1 MRPIRL
7 STPYDFARSPESGWT
22 RDHWLE
28 MFADLIVP
36 IVDNASAG
44 RARQVIPGPRSHHGR
59 VADELEGFTR
69 SFIMAGPWL
78 SASESGVVDSVDGK
92 RDVAAFY
99 HEGILAGTDPRHPE
113 YWGDIVDY
121 AQHLV
126 EMACLA
132 WSLYLS
138 RRWTWDTYTEA
149 EKRRVADYLFQC
161 TGVAY
166 HRNNW
171 LLFNVVTNA
180 VLKRLDMPYSQQQL
194 DENIE
199 ACEHMYIGSGWYRD
213 GNVNRI
219 DFYNAWAFHYYY
231 LIWTILDG
239 ESKPEVAARHRGRV
253 AELARQMPYFVAG
266 DGSAPV
272 FGRSMIYRFGYL
284 APLVLGAHLG
294 AVDVPAGLVRSVCN
308 ATMRFFA
315 DRPIVTDKGFLG
327 MGYIAPNE
335 SILEH
340 YSCGG
345 SPYWSAKV
353 FNAFLMAPDHPFW
366 TAREEELPIRR
377 GDYAVPIDD
386 AGLVLV
392 GSRDDG
398 HVQII
403 NQKSYHDK
411 SEYNAK
417 YTNFAYSS
425 LFPYESRPVH
435 GSIAPDNALQFSD
448 DGILFHQRW
457 SMEHL
462 AVTDR
467 HSVARYALFGADPDG
482 SAVTTILMHARV
494 LVLIHGVTPTKP
506 LWFREGGFPLAWDRG
521 DAVRSGVGAASD
533 GDGGDWTAAAVDG
546 RCSLVANLWGYDDVV
561 PAQPHGLDT
570 QGTNVRYTHSLVPQ
584 LRLAR
589 TDARPFVLA
598 SLVAGGGN
606 GIRPR
611 QLRNAVES
619 VAVEHDATLEATE
632 LSVSY
637 ADGARAYVRPATGD
651 VRWE

>member
-7 STPYDFARSPESGWT
+7 STPYDFSLSPESGWT

-36 IVDNASAG
+36 IVDNASVG

-59 VADELEGFTR
+59 LADELEGFTR

-78 SASESGVVDSVDGK
+78 STSDSGIVESVDGR

-99 HEGILAGTDPRHPE
+99 REAILNGTDPNHPE

-126 EMACLA
+126 EMASLSWA
-132 WSLYLS
+132 LYLS
-138 RRWTWDTYTEA
+138 RRWTWDTYTAVER
-149 EKRRVADYLFQC
+149 KRVADYLLQC
-161 TGVAY
+161 TRVAY

-180 VLKRLDMPYSQQQL
+180 VLKRLDMPYNQRQI

-199 ACEHMYIGSGWYRD
+199 ACEHMYLGSGWYRD
-213 GNVNRI
+213 GELNRI
-219 DFYNAWAFHYYY
+219 DYYNAWAFHYYY

-239 ESKPEVAARHRGRV
+239 DSKPEVATRHRGRV
-253 AELARQMPYFVAG
+253 AELARQMPYFVSG
-266 DGSAPV
+266 DGSAPI
-272 FGRSMIYRFGYL
+272 FGRSMIYRFAYL
-284 APLVLGAHLG
+284 APLALGAYLD
-294 AVDVPAGLVRSVCN
+294 ALDTPAGAVRSVCN

-315 DRPIVTDKGFLG
+315 DRPILTDDGFLG

-345 SPYWSAKV
+345 SPYWAAKA
-353 FNAFLMAPDHPFW
+353 FNVLLMPESHPFW
-366 TAREEELPIRR
+366 TTREEQLPIRR
-377 GDYAVPIDD
+377 GDYALPIDD

-398 HVQII
+398 HVRII

-425 LFPYESRPVH
+425 LFPYESRSIH
-435 GSIAPDNALQFSD
+435 GSVAPDNALQFSV
-448 DGILFHQRW
+448 DGVLFHQRW
-457 SMEHL
+457 DMEHL
-462 AVTDR
+462 AVSSR

-482 SAVTTILMHARV
+482 SAVTTILIHAGV
-494 LVLIHGVTPTKP
+494 LVLIHGIRPTRP

-521 DAVRSGVGAASD
+521 DAVLSGVGASPAD
-533 GDGGDWTAAAVDG
+533 TDADWTAAVVDG
-546 RCSLVANLWGYDDVV
+546 RCSLIANIHGYDRVV
-561 PAQPHGLDT
+561 PARPYGLDT
-570 QGTNVRYTHSLVPQ
+570 QGTNVRYTHSIIPQ
-584 LRLAR
+584 LTVAR
-589 TDARPFVLA
+589 TDAEPFVLV
-598 SLVAGGGN
+598 SLVAGSGG
-606 GIRPR
+606 GVRPR
-611 QLRNAVES
+611 QLRGAVVDLIGEDS
-619 VAVEHDATLEATE
+619 SFDDAELTVRYVDGSRAT
-632 LSVSY
+632 
-637 ADGARAYVRPATGD
+637 VRPATGD